1 MLVMDDMVDRKALI
15 EASGLK
21 TGRVLDVGMG
31 SCGCMAFFLA
41 SEGFQVMGI
50 DHSPDAVRKSRQDAK
65 KASFTGTFEA
75 RVANAEHLPFGADEF
90 DAVFA
95 YHSLHHMENV
105 ELVIAEMFRVCK
117 PLGFVLIAD
126 LNGNGRKV
134 YQHESDDGELLK
146 TIERCLAEYTPF
158 IRKVEMEYNFMFI
171 CQK

>member
-1 MLVMDDMVDRKALI
+1 MDDMVGRKALI

-31 SCGCMAFFLA
+31 SCGCMAIFLA
-41 SEGFQVMGI
+41 RDGFQVVGI
-50 DHSPDAVRKSRQDAK
+50 DRSPEAVRKSRQDAQK
-65 KASFTGTFEA
+65 ESFTGTFEA
-75 RVANAEHLPFGADEF
+75 RVANGEHLPFGADEF

-95 YHSLHHMENV
+95 YHALHHMENV
-105 ELVIAEMFRVCK
+105 EQVIAEMFRVCK

-126 LNGNGRKV
+126 LNEKGRKV

-146 TIERCLAEYTPF
+146 TIERCLTEYTPS
-158 IRKVEMEYNFMFI
+158 IRKVEMEYNLMFI